1 MTQNSRIPLVN
12 ISKSSNHNLMC
23 FELNY
28 LFLAEPKNNSFF
40 LNLVQDT
47 QFIKLIITHQINL
60 NYPSNQS
67 EILKFHFRDQTA
79 IFQSS
84 GTKL

>member
-1 MTQNSRIPLVN
+1 
-12 ISKSSNHNLMC
+12 MC

-28 LFLAEPKNNSFF
+28 LFLAKPKNNGFF

-47 QFIKLIITHQINL
+47 QFVKLIITRQINL

-67 EILKFHFRDQTA
+67 EILKFHFRDQTE
-79 IFQSS
+79 ISKVQGLNCNFP
-84 GTKL
+84 KFRD